1 MTQAEPQNQLSL
13 KTKFLSQEMVY
24 DGTQLRS
31 LFAYM
36 SEGLMGDSLLAWVGA
51 CDVSFEHMVDGED
64 LLQQSPIRGA
74 RMLHFIMEIFGANL
88 REMTARQRLFSAL
101 AGEVLREA
109 LKGKPTSSRAL
120 EIRREGDD
128 LYLGAGLG
136 AGKLSIS
143 IATVSPVS
151 GLIHF
156 AINVTNEGTPVQTAS
171 LSDLGLDASFV
182 AERILQAFA
191 REDQGLRDAQTKVRW
206 VR

>member
-1 MTQAEPQNQLSL
+1 MTQAEPQVQFSL
-13 KTKFLSQEMVY
+13 KTKFLSQEMAY

-36 SEGLMGDSLLAWVGA
+36 SEGLMGDSLVAWVGA

-64 LLQQSPIRGA
+64 LLEQSPIRGA

-101 AGEVLREA
+101 AGEVLRES
-109 LKGKPTSSRAL
+109 LQGKPTANRASEL
-120 EIRREGDD
+120 RREGDD
-128 LYLGAGLG
+128 LYLG

-171 LSDLGLDASFV
+171 LSDLGLDAKLV
-182 AERILQAFA
+182 AQSILQAMA

>member
-1 MTQAEPQNQLSL
+1 MTQAEFRTQFSL
-13 KTKFLSQEMVY
+13 KTKLLSQEMNY

-36 SEGLMGDSLLAWVGA
+36 SQGLMGDSLVAWVGP
-51 CDVSFEHMVDGED
+51 CEVSFEHMVDGED
-64 LLQQSPIRGA
+64 LLEQSPIRGA

-101 AGEVLREA
+101 AGEVLRESLLGTPNA
-109 LKGKPTSSRAL
+109 GRGLDL
-120 EIRREGDD
+120 RREGDD
-128 LYLGAGLG
+128 LYLGQ
-136 AGKLSIS
+136 GKLSIS

-171 LSDLGLDASFV
+171 LSDLGLDAKIV
-182 AERILQAFA
+182 AERILIAFA